1 MKHSVLLFPFLIPL
15 VLYAG
20 KNINNGKYNNM
31 IVNYIMSINKYYVI
45 WGFPGGTGGKKKK
58 NPPANA
64 EHTRDTG
71 SIPRLGGST
80 WSRKWEPTPVVL
92 PGESHGQRSLA
103 GYSPRGHKG

>member
-1 MKHSVLLFPFLIPL
+1 MNLNMKHSVLLFPFLIPL

-58 NPPANA
+58 KKPTCQCRAHKRHRFDPQVG
-64 EHTRDTG
+64 R
-71 SIPRLGGST
+71 IPL
-80 WSRKWEPTPVVL
+80 E
-92 PGESHGQRSLA
+92 
-103 GYSPRGHKG
+103 

>member
-1 MKHSVLLFPFLIPL
+1 MNLNMKHSVLLFPFLIPL

-20 KNINNGKYNNM
+20 KNNGKYNNM

-64 EHTRDTG
+64 EHTRAQVR
-71 SIPRLGGST
+71 SLG
-80 WSRKWEPTPVVL
+80 WEDL
-92 PGESHGQRSLA
+92 PGVGNGNPLQ
-103 GYSPRGHKG
+103 